1 MIPKQGFENNGKDA
15 GVALAFAQK
24 RQGCWRCPCLCPKTA
39 TATRWVLR
47 KKTASKCNTKKV
59 IKGNLLCVK
68 GTQEGYY
75 PDKKLSKIPGNLSC
89 YLPGC
94 TSTEFP
100 DLLEKYITKKQL
112 NVSLGHNDFE
122 LTKTRPMKAW
132 LYCGPAWLKKSK
144 SKCTCKMKK
153 GKRKFK
159 CSNLETPKG
168 CK

>member
-15 GVALAFAQK
+15 GVALAFAQT
-24 RQGCWRCPCLCPKTA
+24 RQRQLDGSF
-39 TATRWVLR
+39 V